1 MKAICPISGVP
12 FRTFDSLALSWPVE
26 HPLFSVPFQ
35 ELVIILEDIRKQEEE
50 LILSWNK
57 DSSDLK
63 KQVDV
68 AAGIKDLTNA
78 ANLAIHEHNW
88 KNPAFRLYQ
97 TKHLVMLAFMV
108 HAELL
113 DVEKGY
119 ACRPKPK
126 IIDSH
131 FWPGVELFSWACTLN
146 NEQLKNRLP
155 RYRVSSDNEG
165 MDNLPEYL
173 EIFGK
178 VKEAIG
184 SKYRSFSTERKLAA
198 WEQAIA
204 ILSRRRDILK
214 EKLSTSHNPL
224 AAKWALT
231 ITNAPK
237 EYWDFWYAI
246 LSSPSTKIT
255 FEGVKV
261 GDKIEAVTAGDL
273 RELYDWIDDNLV
285 RPKGE
290 IGEYHRDDS
299 EFYFIS
305 RQTVLDIIRSHILI
319 LEQGTSS
326 YRIVN
331 SAIGDEIVTM
341 NDDLLEKKAEEHG
354 LGVKPNFANTP
365 TKVGFIKAMAA
376 WRTQTKH
383 KLLELTQP
391 KDSTGVEIKIP
402 YSKEEKGK
410 YEIL

>member
-1 MKAICPISGVP
+1 MKAICPITGVP
-12 FRTFDSLALSWPVE
+12 FRTFDSLSLSWPVN
-26 HPLFSVPFQ
+26 HPIFSIPFDR
-35 ELVIILEDIRKQEEE
+35 LVLLLEDIREQETE
-50 LILSWNK
+50 LILNWDK
-57 DSSDLK
+57 DTSDLK
-63 KQVDV
+63 KQVDT
-68 AAGIKDLTNA
+68 AASIKDLTST

-97 TKHLVMLAFMV
+97 TKHLVLLAFMV
-108 HAELL
+108 HAELI

-131 FWPGVELFSWACTLN
+131 FWSGAELFSWACTLN
-146 NEQLKNRLP
+146 NEQLRNRLP

-173 EIFGK
+173 EIFAK
-178 VKEAIG
+178 TKESIG

-204 ILSRRRDILK
+204 ILSRRRSILK

-237 EYWDFWYAI
+237 QYWDFWYAI
-246 LSSPSTKIT
+246 LSSTSSKVT
-255 FEGVKV
+255 FDGVKV
-261 GDKIEAVTAGDL
+261 GDKIESVTSGDL
-273 RELYDWIDDNLV
+273 KELYDWLDDNLV

-305 RQTVLDIIRSHILI
+305 RQTVLDIIRTHISI

-331 SAIGDEIVTM
+331 AAVGDEIVSM
-341 NDDLLEKKAEEHG
+341 ADDDLEKKMIEHG
-354 LGVKPNFANTP
+354 MDGKPQFALTP
-365 TKVGFIKAMAA
+365 TRIGFIKAMAA
-376 WRTQTKH
+376 WRTQGKQ
-383 KLLELTQP
+383 KLLDMQP
-391 KDSTGVEIKIP
+391 KPVETIL
-402 YSKEEKGK
+402 SKEEKGK